1 MINEVSDIGM
11 DLNEIKYLPFGW
23 RKELKK
29 KKHERGY
36 KLN

>member
-1 MINEVSDIGM
+1 MNYD
-11 DLNEIKYLPFGW
+11 KYLPFGW

-29 KKHERGY
+29 KKYERGY